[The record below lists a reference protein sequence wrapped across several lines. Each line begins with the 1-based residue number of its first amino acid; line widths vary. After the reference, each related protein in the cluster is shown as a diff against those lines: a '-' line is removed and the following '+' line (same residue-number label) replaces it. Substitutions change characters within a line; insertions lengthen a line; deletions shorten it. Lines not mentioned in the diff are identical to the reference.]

1 MEKYEAF
8 NDLNNK
14 SLVIKL
20 TKIKQIA
27 KVTV

>member
-8 NDLNNK
+8 NHLNNK